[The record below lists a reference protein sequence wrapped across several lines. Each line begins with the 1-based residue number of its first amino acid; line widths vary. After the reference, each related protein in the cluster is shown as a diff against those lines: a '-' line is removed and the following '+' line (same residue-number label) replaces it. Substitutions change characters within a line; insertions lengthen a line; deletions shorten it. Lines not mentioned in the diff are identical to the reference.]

1 MKKRFTVDLHDID
14 NTEGFVKE
22 ISKKIRSDVDAIYER
37 QVVDAKSLLGVVMI
51 TSRLI
56 EIEVEI
62 ISDDEEEIKVF
73 EEICKKYEVK

>member
-1 MKKRFTVDLHDID
+1 MKKIFTVDLHDID
-14 NTEGFVKE
+14 NVESFVKE
-22 ISKKIRSDVDAIYER
+22 ISEKIRSDVDAIYER

-51 TSRLI
+51 TSRP
-56 EIEVEI
+56 IEVEI

>member
-1 MKKRFTVDLHDID
+1 MKIRFTVDLHDID
-14 NTEGFVKE
+14 NTESFVKE
-22 ISKKIRSDVDAIYER
+22 ISEKIRSDVDAIYER

-51 TSRLI
+51 TSRP
-56 EIEVEI
+56 IEVEI

>member
-1 MKKRFTVDLHDID
+1 MDLHDID

-22 ISKKIRSDVDAIYER
+22 ISEKIRSDVDAIYER

-51 TSRLI
+51 TSRP
-56 EIEVEI
+56 IEVEI

>member
-14 NTEGFVKE
+14 NTESFVKE
-22 ISKKIRSDVDAIYER
+22 ISEKIRSDVDAICER

-51 TSRLI
+51 TSRL
-56 EIEVEI
+56 IEVEI

>member
-14 NTEGFVKE
+14 NTESFVKE
-22 ISKKIRSDVDAIYER
+22 ISEKIRSDVDAIYGR

-51 TSRLI
+51 TSRL
-56 EIEVEI
+56 IEVEI

>member
-14 NTEGFVKE
+14 NTESFVKE
-22 ISKKIRSDVDAIYER
+22 ISEKIRSDVDAIYER

-51 TSRLI
+51 TSRP
-56 EIEVEI
+56 IEVEI
-62 ISDDEEEIKVF
+62 ISDDDEEIKVF

>member
-14 NTEGFVKE
+14 NTESFVKE
-22 ISKKIRSDVDAIYER
+22 ISEKIRSDVDAIYER

-56 EIEVEI
+56 EVEI

>member
-1 MKKRFTVDLHDID
+1 MKKRFAVDLHDID
-14 NTEGFVKE
+14 NTESFVKE
-22 ISKKIRSDVDAIYER
+22 ISEKIRSDVDAIYER

-56 EIEVEI
+56 EVEI

>member
-1 MKKRFTVDLHDID
+1 MKKRFTVDLHDVD
-14 NTEGFVKE
+14 NTESFVKE
-22 ISKKIRSDVDAIYER
+22 ISEKIRSDVDAIYGR

-51 TSRLI
+51 ASRP
-56 EIEVEI
+56 IEVEI

>member
-14 NTEGFVKE
+14 NTESFVKE
-22 ISKKIRSDVDAIYER
+22 ISEKIRSDVDAIYGR
-37 QVVDAKSLLGVVMI
+37 LVVDAKSLLGVVMI
-51 TSRLI
+51 TSRL
-56 EIEVEI
+56 IEVEI

>member
-1 MKKRFTVDLHDID
+1 MKKRFAVDLHDID

-22 ISKKIRSDVDAIYER
+22 ISEKIRSDVDAIYER

-51 TSRLI
+51 ASRP
-56 EIEVEI
+56 IEVEI

>member
-1 MKKRFTVDLHDID
+1 MDLHDVD
-14 NTEGFVKE
+14 NTESFVKE
-22 ISKKIRSDVDAIYER
+22 ISEKIRSDVDAIYGR

-51 TSRLI
+51 TSRL
-56 EIEVEI
+56 IEVEI

>member
-1 MKKRFTVDLHDID
+1 MKKRFTVDLHDVD
-14 NTEGFVKE
+14 NTESFVKE
-22 ISKKIRSDVDAIYER
+22 ISEKIRSDVDAIYGR

-51 TSRLI
+51 TSRL
-56 EIEVEI
+56 IEVEI

>member
-1 MKKRFTVDLHDID
+1 MDLHDID
-14 NTEGFVKE
+14 NTESFVKE
-22 ISKKIRSDVDAIYER
+22 ISEKIRSDVDAIYER

-51 TSRLI
+51 TSRP
-56 EIEVEI
+56 IEVEI

>member
-1 MKKRFTVDLHDID
+1 MKKRFTVDLHDVD
-14 NTEGFVKE
+14 NTESFVKE
-22 ISKKIRSDVDAIYER
+22 ISEKIRSDVDAICER

-51 TSRLI
+51 TSRL
-56 EIEVEI
+56 IEVEI

>member
-1 MKKRFTVDLHDID
+1 MKKRFTVDLHDVD
-14 NTEGFVKE
+14 NTESFVKE
-22 ISKKIRSDVDAIYER
+22 ISEKIRSDVDAIYER

-56 EIEVEI
+56 EVEI

>member
-14 NTEGFVKE
+14 NTESFVKE
-22 ISKKIRSDVDAIYER
+22 ISEKIRSDVDAIYER

-51 TSRLI
+51 TSHP
-56 EIEVEI
+56 IEVEI

>member
-1 MKKRFTVDLHDID
+1 MDLHDID
-14 NTEGFVKE
+14 NTESFVKE
-22 ISKKIRSDVDAIYER
+22 ISEKIRSDVDAIYER

-56 EIEVEI
+56 EVEI

>member
-14 NTEGFVKE
+14 NTESFVKE
-22 ISKKIRSDVDAIYER
+22 ISEKIRSDVDAIYER

-51 TSRLI
+51 TSRP
-56 EIEVEI
+56 IEVEI

>member
-1 MKKRFTVDLHDID
+1 MKKRFAVDLHDID

>member
-1 MKKRFTVDLHDID
+1 MKKRFAVDLHDID

-22 ISKKIRSDVDAIYER
+22 ISEKIRSDVDAIYER

-51 TSRLI
+51 TSRP
-56 EIEVEI
+56 IEVEI